1 MAFQKLQ
8 KLKASSREY
17 LEIFKNLEVYEERNN
32 QTFLNMTAVQTAV
45 ETNVLNGKRGIRDI
59 YGKVDL
65 RGLLSVDEY
74 PEDKFFPCYLLLN
87 QVAWFYTDDNGIT
100 RYCTKNRLT
109 KKRLDMDLV
118 DLIAFQTKSYSKA
131 STIRELKETYSYKEL
146 ELGEI
151 EESRYKENLI
161 AFKEYVQ
168 KDSTLFTEL
177 DYKIY
182 EAIHFIATDNLF
194 GGTSAVGK
202 RAIFFTS
209 ISFIQENLFRHYE
222 LTVPKVTVASKINWF
237 ATIGLIEKVSE
248 DKIPKGMLEIAANK
262 FEEKKISSKAR
273 NKISYY
279 QIRTFSEQIKN
290 MEKVSASL
298 IKYGLSYD
306 KISKQS
312 IARLI
317 SLPLANEV
325 YPTITTKKKEFYE
338 KEKVGFIEQFYLL
351 LKKNGYVKKEDLNH
365 LLNKNLVNKLWTAL
379 TKQTIGVSKK
389 LTKQLRDLLDVTGTG
404 AVFISHSIL
413 APFCPVVREEEED
426 ETIEIIEEETI
437 FIANRCHEPN
447 VRMWGGG

>member
-8 KLKASSREY
+8 KLKASSRET

-32 QTFLNMTAVQTAV
+32 LPFLNMKAVESTV
-45 ETNVLNGKRGIRDI
+45 ETNVSNGKRGIRDI

-65 RGLLSVDEY
+65 RSLLSVDEY
-74 PEDKFFPCYLLLN
+74 RGNKFFPCYLMLN
-87 QVAWFYTDDNGIT
+87 QIAWFHTDDSGIT

-118 DLIAFQTKSYSKA
+118 DLIAFQTKNYSKA
-131 STIRELKETYSYKEL
+131 STIKELKEMFSYKEL
-146 ELGEI
+146 ELGES
-151 EESRYKENLI
+151 EEARYKENLV
-161 AFKEYVQ
+161 AFEEYATEHP
-168 KDSTLFTEL
+168 TLFTEL

-182 EAIHFIATDNLF
+182 EAIHFIANDNLF
-194 GGTSAVGK
+194 GGNSTVGS

-222 LTVPKVTVASKINWF
+222 MTVPKVTVASKINWF

-248 DKIPKGMLEIAANK
+248 DKIPKGMLEIATNK

-273 NKISYY
+273 NKIGYY

-290 MEKVSASL
+290 MKKVSASL
-298 IKYGLSYD
+298 IKYGLTYD

-317 SLPLANEV
+317 SLSLANEV
-325 YPTITTKKKEFYE
+325 YPTVTTKKKELFE
-338 KEKVGFIEQFYLL
+338 KEKTNFIEHFYLS
-351 LKKNGYVKKEDLNH
+351 LKKNGFVKKEDLNH

-379 TKQTIGVSKK
+379 TKQTNGVSKK
-389 LTKQLRDLLDVTGTG
+389 LTKQLRELLDVTGAG
-404 AVFISHSIL
+404 AIFISHAIL
-413 APFCPVVREEEED
+413 APFCPVVKEEEED
-426 ETIEIIEEETI
+426 GTIEIIEEEI
-437 FIANRCHEPN
+437 LFVANRCHEPN